1 MPAKP
6 DIRVV
11 IMAGGSGTRFWPLS
25 RRKTPKQFLPIVS
38 RRTMLEETARRILPL
53 VPSRHI
59 YTIADAAQTR
69 TIRRLLPRL
78 PAGNFLVEPA
88 GRNTAPS
95 LILATARI
103 YLENPEA
110 VVAVLPSDHLITD
123 GAGFL
128 KNFAAAAMAAAAED
142 ALITFGIPPS
152 FPSTGYGY
160 IHYRKGA
167 ARKIGGERFYE
178 VEEFKE
184 KPTFEKAVEFLGEGG
199 YAWNSGMFFWR
210 ADVFAGKLER
220 FAPEFF
226 ASWTQML
233 AALTADMRTD
243 NKGSF
248 TKAVMTGKSVALTAD
263 LRTSKNVALRT
274 GSRSKVASVFAGIPA
289 ISIDYA
295 LMEKAR
301 GVLAAEGNFGWSDV
315 GAWSSLAEI
324 WPRDPAGNAV
334 KGAVAAIDSRNNVVF
349 NPGRLTALIGV
360 EDLVIVNTKDALL
373 VCRRERDQSV
383 KQVLE
388 LLAKIG
394 KTDYL

>member
-6 DIRVV
+6 DIRAV

-25 RRKTPKQFLPIVS
+25 RRKSPKQFLPIVS
-38 RRTMLEETARRILPL
+38 ERTMLEETARRILPL
-53 VPSRHI
+53 VPLRRI
-59 YTIADAAQTR
+59 YTIANAVQTR

-88 GRNTAPS
+88 ARNTAPS

-103 YLENPEA
+103 FLENPKA

-123 GAGFL
+123 GAVFR
-128 KNFAAAAMAAAAED
+128 KKVAAAAAAAEAED
-142 ALITFGIPPS
+142 ALITFGIPPT

-160 IHYRKGA
+160 IHYRKGG
-167 ARKIGGERFYE
+167 ARKYLGEPFRE
-178 VEEFKE
+178 VVEFKE
-184 KPTFEKAVEFLGEGG
+184 KPSVEKAVAFLREGG

-220 FAPEFF
+220 FAPEFY
-226 ASWTQML
+226 ATWISIL
-233 AALTADMRTD
+233 AALQ
-243 NKGSF
+243 S
-248 TKAVMTGKSVALTAD
+248 
-263 LRTSKNVALRT
+263 
-274 GSRSKVASVFAGIPA
+274 GSRSRVASVFAGIPA

-301 GVLAAEGNFGWSDV
+301 GVRMTEGNFGWSDV
-315 GAWSSLAEI
+315 GAWSSLADI
-324 WPRDPAGNAV
+324 WDRDQAGNAV
-334 KGAVAAIDSRNNVVF
+334 KGALAAIDSRNSVVH

-373 VCRRERDQSV
+373 VCRRDRDQHV

>member
-6 DIRVV
+6 DLRAV

-38 RRTMLEETARRILPL
+38 SRTMLEETVRRILPL
-53 VPSRHI
+53 VPLRRI
-59 YTIADAAQTR
+59 YTIANAAQTR

-78 PAGNFLVEPA
+78 PAGNFLVEPEA
-88 GRNTAPS
+88 RNTAPS

-103 YLENPEA
+103 FLDNPKA
-110 VVAVLPSDHLITD
+110 VVAVLPSDHLITEESV
-123 GAGFL
+123 FL
-128 KNFAAAAMAAAAED
+128 KKVAAAAAAAEAED
-142 ALITFGIPPS
+142 ALITFGIPPT

-167 ARKIGGERFYE
+167 ARKFLGESFRD
-178 VEEFKE
+178 VLEFKE
-184 KPTFEKAVEFLGEGG
+184 KPSTEKAVAFLREGG

-220 FAPEFF
+220 FAPEFH
-226 ASWTQML
+226 
-233 AALTADMRTD
+233 AAWIRIL
-243 NKGSF
+243 
-248 TKAVMTGKSVALTAD
+248 
-263 LRTSKNVALRT
+263 VALRS
-274 GSRSKVASVFAGIPA
+274 GSRARVASVFSGIPA

-301 GVLAAEGNFGWSDV
+301 GVLMAEGNFGWSDV
-315 GAWSSLAEI
+315 GAWSSLADI
-324 WPRDPAGNAV
+324 WARDEAGNAV
-334 KGAVAAIDSRNNVVF
+334 KGAVAAIDARNNVVY

-360 EDLVIVNTKDALL
+360 EDLIIVDTKDALL
-373 VCRRERDQSV
+373 VCRRERDQNV

>member
-6 DIRVV
+6 DIRAV

-38 RRTMLEETARRILPL
+38 DRTMLEETARRIFPL
-53 VPSRHI
+53 VPPRRI
-59 YTIADAAQTR
+59 YTIANAAQTR

-78 PAGNFLVEPA
+78 PAGNFLVEPEA
-88 GRNTAPS
+88 RNTAPS

-103 YLENPEA
+103 FLENPKA
-110 VVAVLPSDHLITD
+110 VIAVLPSDHLIAD
-123 GAGFL
+123 GAVFL
-128 KNFAAAAMAAAAED
+128 KKMAAAAAAAAAED
-142 ALITFGIPPS
+142 ALITFGIPPT

-167 ARKIGGERFYE
+167 ARKFLGEPFYE
-178 VEEFKE
+178 VEEFQE
-184 KPTFEKAVEFLGEGG
+184 KPSTEKAVGFLRDGG

-220 FAPEFF
+220 FAPEFH
-226 ASWTQML
+226 AAWTRML
-233 AALTADMRTD
+233 AALR
-243 NKGSF
+243 S
-248 TKAVMTGKSVALTAD
+248 
-263 LRTSKNVALRT
+263 
-274 GSRSKVASVFAGIPA
+274 GSRSQVASVFSGIPA

-301 GVLAAEGNFGWSDV
+301 GVRMAEGNFGWSDV
-315 GAWSSLAEI
+315 GAWSSLADI
-324 WPRDPAGNAV
+324 WARDPAGHAV
-334 KGAVAAIDSRNNVVF
+334 KGAVATVDARNCVVF

-373 VCRRERDQSV
+373 VCRRDRDQSV

-388 LLAKIG
+388 LLAGTG